1 MKYRPPTILFLL
13 TFVAS
18 ISGIALAEPSTA
30 SPIPNEADILEELNA
45 ARTNPKAYA
54 RHLEDMRKYFDGSK
68 YRRPGETTL
77 VTKEGVSA
85 VDEAIA
91 FLRSVS
97 PVKPLSLSRGM
108 SKAAADHAKDQS
120 RSGKTGH
127 DGREGSQP
135 WDRVNR
141 YGTWSGKIG
150 ENVGYGGDRT
160 ARESVIS
167 LIVDDGV
174 ASRGHRTNIF
184 NLDYHVVGIAC
195 GTHPKWRTVCVS
207 DFAQTYQE

>member
-1 MKYRPPTILFLL
+1 MKYRASTILFLL
-13 TFVAS
+13 TFLAS
-18 ISGIALAEPSTA
+18 ISGVHAEPSTA

-54 RHLEDMRKYFDGSK
+54 RYLETMRQYFDGNRYK
-68 YRRPGETTL
+68 RPGEITL

-85 VDEAIA
+85 VNEAIA
-91 FLRSVS
+91 FLHSVS
-97 PVKPLSLSRGM
+97 PVKPLSLSQGM
-108 SKAAADHAKDQS
+108 SKGAADHVKDQS
-120 RSGKTGH
+120 RTGKTGH
-127 DGREGSQP
+127 KGRDGSQP

-150 ENVGYGGDRT
+150 ENVGYGDRT

-174 ASRGHRTNIF
+174 PSRGHRDNIF
-184 NLDYHVVGIAC
+184 GADFRVVGIAC
-195 GTHPKWRTVCVS
+195 GTHPEWRSVCVT
-207 DFAQTYQE
+207 DYAQSYRE

>member
-1 MKYRPPTILFLL
+1 MMYRAPTILFLL
-13 TFVAS
+13 TFLAS
-18 ISGIALAEPSTA
+18 ISGIVVADSSTA
-30 SPIPNEADILEELNA
+30 SLIPNEADVIKELNA
-45 ARTNPKAYA
+45 ARTNPRAYA
-54 RHLEDMRKYFDGSK
+54 RYLEDMRQYFNGK
-68 YRRPGETTL
+68 RFKRPGEITL

-91 FLRSVS
+91 FLRSAS

-150 ENVGYGGDRT
+150 ENVGYGDQT
-160 ARESVIS
+160 AREAVIS

-174 ASRGHRTNIF
+174 TSRGHRANIF
-184 NLDYHVVGIAC
+184 NPDYHVVGIAC